1 LGQTKEQLVK
11 KRILIAVLLSALLT
25 SGCITIRIETKINK
39 DGSGTKSF
47 VLALDKSVMGMMES
61 MTEES
66 GASTDD
72 IWAAATEGAGSING
86 ATVEEFSDDDSE
98 GIKVSVPF
106 GSLEEL
112 EALSGSDAFEGMDT
126 VKVSRDGDI
135 TTLNATVSVGDVTSG
150 LGEAGGESLEGFD
163 MGDIDLEYSYAIEIE
178 GNIIEYAPKEIA
190 TVDGSKVTW
199 DLTSASTD
207 TVELMLKWE
216 PGGGLDPLLIVL
228 IAAALGGLILVAA
241 GIFLTVRSKEN

>member
-1 LGQTKEQLVK
+1 
-11 KRILIAVLLSALLT
+11 
-25 SGCITIRIETKINK
+25 
-39 DGSGTKSF
+39 
-47 VLALDKSVMGMMES
+47 
-61 MTEES
+61 
-66 GASTDD
+66 
-72 IWAAATEGAGSING
+72 
-86 ATVEEFSDDDSE
+86 
-98 GIKVSVPF
+98 
-106 GSLEEL
+106 
-112 EALSGSDAFEGMDT
+112 
-126 VKVSRDGDI
+126 
-135 TTLNATVSVGDVTSG
+135 VSVGDVTSR

-216 PGGGLDPLLIVL
+216 PGGGLNPLLIVL
-228 IAAALGGLILVAA
+228 IATALGGLILVAA